1 MSRGNSI
8 RHVSAA
14 KAKVR
19 AVKLMR
25 KMFGA
30 DVGDD

>member
-19 AVKLMR
+19 GREVDAENVWR
-25 KMFGA
+25 
-30 DVGDD
+30 